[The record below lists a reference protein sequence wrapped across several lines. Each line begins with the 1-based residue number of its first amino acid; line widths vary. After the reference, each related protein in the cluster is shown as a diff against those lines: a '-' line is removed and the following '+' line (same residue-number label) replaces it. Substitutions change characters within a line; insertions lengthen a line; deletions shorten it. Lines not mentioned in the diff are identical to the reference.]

1 LDFRPLRTDAVVMN
15 ASRSPEPAL
24 PDAPLRDD
32 VRRLG
37 ALVGRMLAEQVA
49 PAFLDEVER
58 VRVAAIARRQEGAP
72 LAGLA
77 DPLGGLDVAHAEA
90 LARAFATYF
99 NAVNIAE
106 RVHRIR
112 RRRDYQ
118 RAGGAPQPE
127 SLRDVLERLK
137 AQGVTADELLEWL
150 LRLQVEPVFTAHP
163 TEAVRASLLEK
174 EQAIVRALVD
184 GFDSGRTPQER
195 GEDEERIHMALTAG
209 WQTAEASPVRPSVQD
224 ERDHVGFYL
233 ADPIYRIVPALYE
246 SLAEALQAV
255 YGVAV
260 PLPRLLSFATWV
272 GGDMD
277 GNPNVGADTIAAS
290 LASQRAQVLER
301 YIADVA
307 ALARLLSQTEGR
319 VQLDPRL
326 RQRLDDYRA
335 RFPQAAAR
343 IRPRHA
349 DMPYRSLLT
358 LIGARLEATHED
370 GHPEAYASADEL
382 RDDLELI
389 AASLVDHRGLH
400 AGAYAVQRLIWRVR
414 SFGFHLARLD
424 ARQDSRVH
432 DDALAALLGDADW
445 AKHGV
450 DERVA
455 ALHACLRGE
464 RDFVASEDSVA
475 TSLRAVFAAL
485 RDARR
490 RYGAEATGL
499 YIISMARSA
508 ADVLAVLALARHGG
522 LLSPSPLRGEGW
534 GEETSLPNAVV
545 GAISNGNTSASPG
558 PSPQSSPLRGEEAN
572 ARSALFDKSW
582 EANAKIVVPL
592 DIAPLFETIDDLK
605 NAPATLRALLAD
617 PLYRAHL
624 AARGDR
630 QWVMLGYSD
639 SGKDGGTLASRW
651 GLQRAQ
657 VELLEVAGEHGIAL
671 AFFHGRGG
679 SASRGGA
686 RITPALLSS
695 PRGSVAGILRV
706 TEQGEVIHRKYGI
719 RALALRNLEQT
730 VGAVLRAS
738 LRPREEEAREAQW
751 RERMHALSARSRQ
764 AYRALVEREGFVDY
778 FRSATPIDVIERM
791 ALGSRPS
798 RRRSMRGVEDLRA
811 IPWVFAWTQCR
822 SIITGWYGLGSALEW
837 GAAEYG
843 EQALAEMARDW
854 PFFANALDDVEM
866 LLAKCDLAI
875 AEAFSKLAGPLHEG
889 FFGLISAEFERSRTW
904 VLKLKGADELLQGD
918 PRLAASIRLRNP
930 YIDPMSLLQVDLL
943 KRWRA
948 DDRQDDALLQALV
961 ACVNGVAQGL
971 QNTG

>member
-1 LDFRPLRTDAVVMN
+1 MN

-37 ALVGRMLAEQVA
+37 ALVGRMLAEQGT

-58 VRVAAIARRQEGAP
+58 VRIAAIARRQEGAP
-72 LAGLA
+72 LAGLTA
-77 DPLGGLDVAHAEA
+77 PLAGLDAAHAEA

-118 RAGGAPQPE
+118 REGGAPQPE
-127 SLRDVLERLK
+127 SLRDVLEHLQ
-137 AQGVTADELLEWL
+137 AQGVAAQELLDWL
-150 LRLQVEPVFTAHP
+150 LRLEVEPVFTAHP

-174 EQAIVRALVD
+174 EQSIVRALVD
-184 GFDSGRTPQER
+184 GFDAGRTPQER

-209 WQTAEASPVRPSVQD
+209 WQTAEASPLRPSVQD
-224 ERDHVGFYL
+224 EREHVGFYI

-246 SLAEALQAV
+246 ALADALQAV

-277 GNPNVGADTIAAS
+277 GNPNVGADTITAT
-290 LASQRAQVLER
+290 LASQRTQVLDR
-301 YIADVA
+301 YIGDVA
-307 ALARLLSQTEGR
+307 ALARFLSQTDSR
-319 VQLDPRL
+319 VQVDPRL
-326 RQRLDDYRA
+326 RQRLDEACA
-335 RFPQAAAR
+335 RYPQAAAH
-343 IRPRHA
+343 IKPRHA

-358 LIGARLEATHED
+358 VIGARLEATHED

-389 AASLVDHRGLH
+389 AASLVDHCGLH
-400 AGAYAVQRLIWRVR
+400 AGAYAIQRLVWRVR

-432 DDALAALLGDADW
+432 DDALGALFNDAEW
-445 AKHGV
+445 PQRGV

-455 ALHACLRGE
+455 ALHAHLRGE

-522 LLSPSPLRGEGW
+522 LAEAAGSSPSPLRGEGW
-534 GEETSLPNAVV
+534 GEGAALPEAVV
-545 GAISNGNTSASPG
+545 DANGTSHTSASTR
-558 PSPQSSPLRGEEAN
+558 PSPQSSPQRGEEAI
-572 ARSALFDKSW
+572 ARSVLSDKSG
-582 EANAKIVVPL
+582 EANAKSHVPL
-592 DIAPLFETIDDLK
+592 DIAPLFETIADLQ

-657 VELLEVAGEHGIAL
+657 VELLEVAREHGIVL

-695 PRGSVAGILRV
+695 PRGSVAGRLRV

-719 RALALRNLEQT
+719 RALALRNFEQT

-738 LRPREEEAREAQW
+738 LRPRDEDAREAQW

-778 FRSATPIDVIERM
+778 FRNATPIDVIERM

-822 SIITGWYGLGSALEW
+822 SILTGWYGLGSALEW

-866 LLAKCDLAI
+866 LLAKCDLDI
-875 AEAFSKLAGPLHEG
+875 AEAFSQLAGELHEP
-889 FFGLISAEFERSRTW
+889 FFALIRAEFERSRHW
-904 VLKLKGADELLQGD
+904 VLRLKGAGELLQGD

-948 DDRQDDALLQALV
+948 DNRQDDALLRALV
-961 ACVNGVAQGL
+961 SCVNGVAQGL

>member
-1 LDFRPLRTDAVVMN
+1 MN
-15 ASRSPEPAL
+15 ATRSPEPAL

-58 VRVAAIARRQEGAP
+58 VRVAAIARRQEDAP

-77 DPLGGLDVAHAEA
+77 DPLGGLDAAHAEA

-118 RAGGAPQPE
+118 REGGAPQPE
-127 SLRDVLERLK
+127 SLHDVLGRLK
-137 AQGVTADELLEWL
+137 ARGVTAPELLDWL
-150 LRLQVEPVFTAHP
+150 LRLEVEPVFTAHP

-184 GFDSGRTPQER
+184 GFDAGRTPQER

-246 SLAEALQAV
+246 SLADALQAV

-307 ALARLLSQTEGR
+307 VLARLLSQTDGR
-319 VQLDPRL
+319 VQVDPRL

-349 DMPYRSLLT
+349 DMPYRCLLT

-370 GHPEAYASADEL
+370 EHPEAYASADEL

-445 AKHGV
+445 ARRNV

-475 TSLRAVFAAL
+475 TSLRAVFTAL
-485 RDARR
+485 RDARQ
-490 RYGAEATGL
+490 RYGTAATGL

-522 LLSPSPLRGEGW
+522 LVDATEH
-534 GEETSLPNAVV
+534 
-545 GAISNGNTSASPG
+545 
-558 PSPQSSPLRGEEAN
+558 
-572 ARSALFDKSW
+572 
-582 EANAKIVVPL
+582 VPL
-592 DIAPLFETIDDLK
+592 DIAPLFETIDDLT

-657 VELLEVAGEHGIAL
+657 VELLEVAREHGIAL

-695 PRGSVAGILRV
+695 PRGAVAGVLRV

-719 RALALRNLEQT
+719 RALALRSLEQT

-738 LRPREEEAREAQW
+738 LRPRDEESRETLW

-764 AYRALVEREGFVDY
+764 AYRALVERAGFVDY

-843 EQALAEMARDW
+843 EHALAEMARDW
-854 PFFANALDDVEM
+854 PFFANALDDVDM

-875 AEAFSKLAGPLHEG
+875 AEAFSRLAGELHEP
-889 FFGLISAEFERSRTW
+889 FFALIRAEFERSRTW
-904 VLKLKGADELLQGD
+904 VLRLKGAGELLQGD

-948 DDRQDDALLQALV
+948 GDRQDDALLQALV

>member
-1 LDFRPLRTDAVVMN
+1 MQADDGKSYAALQQAGHICVRLGIPPLLRADIVEMN
-15 ASRSPEPAL
+15 VSRSPEPAL

-37 ALVGRMLAEQVA
+37 ALVGRMLAEQDS

-58 VRVAAIARRQEGAP
+58 VRIAAIARRQEGAP
-72 LAGLA
+72 LATLTAPLA
-77 DPLGGLDVAHAEA
+77 GLDATRAEA

-118 RAGGAPQPE
+118 REGGAPQPE
-127 SLRDVLERLK
+127 SLRDVLQRLK
-137 AQGVTADELLEWL
+137 AQGVAAQELLDWL
-150 LRLQVEPVFTAHP
+150 FKLEVEPVFTAHP

-174 EQAIVRALVD
+174 EQTIVRALVD
-184 GFDSGRTPQER
+184 GFDAGRTPQER
-195 GEDEERIHMALTAG
+195 REDEERIHMALTAG
-209 WQTAEASPVRPSVQD
+209 WQTAEASPLRPSVQD
-224 ERDHVGFYL
+224 EREHVGFYI

-246 SLAEALQAV
+246 ALADALQAV

-277 GNPNVGADTIAAS
+277 GNPNVGADTITAS
-290 LASQRAQVLER
+290 LASQRTQILDR
-301 YIADVA
+301 YIGDVA
-307 ALARLLSQTEGR
+307 ALARLLSQTDGR
-319 VQLDPRL
+319 VQIDPRL
-326 RQRLDDYRA
+326 RQRLNEA
-335 RFPQAAAR
+335 RTRYPQAASR
-343 IRPRHA
+343 IKPRHA
-349 DMPYRSLLT
+349 DMPYRSLLCV
-358 LIGARLEATHED
+358 IGGRLQATHED

-382 RDDLELI
+382 RNDLELI
-389 AASLVDHRGLH
+389 AASLVGHRGLH

-432 DDALAALLGDADW
+432 DDALVALFNDANW
-445 AKHGV
+445 AQRSV

-455 ALHACLRGE
+455 TLHAHLRGE

-490 RYGAEATGL
+490 DYGVQATGL

-508 ADVLAVLALARHGG
+508 ADVLAVLALAGHGG
-522 LLSPSPLRGEGW
+522 LVD
-534 GEETSLPNAVV
+534 A
-545 GAISNGNTSASPG
+545 
-558 PSPQSSPLRGEEAN
+558 
-572 ARSALFDKSW
+572 AR
-582 EANAKIVVPL
+582 NVPL
-592 DIAPLFETIDDLK
+592 DIAPLFETIDDLT

-624 AARGDR
+624 AARGDC

-657 VELLEVAGEHGIAL
+657 VELLEVAREHSIAL

-695 PRGSVAGILRV
+695 PRGSVAGRLRV

-719 RALALRNLEQT
+719 RALALRNFEQT

-738 LRPREEEAREAQW
+738 LRPRDEDTRENLW

-778 FRSATPIDVIERM
+778 FRRATPIDVIERM
-791 ALGSRPS
+791 ALGSRPP
-798 RRRSMRGVEDLRA
+798 RRRSMRGVQDLRA

-837 GAAEYG
+837 GAAEFG
-843 EQALAEMARDW
+843 EDALAEMASDW

-866 LLAKCDLAI
+866 LLAKCDLDI
-875 AEAFSKLAGPLHEG
+875 AEVFSQLAGELHQP
-889 FFGLISAEFERSRTW
+889 FFTLIRAEFERSRRW
-904 VLKLKGADELLQGD
+904 VLRLNGAEELLQGD
-918 PRLAASIRLRNP
+918 TRLAASIRLRNP

-943 KRWRA
+943 GRWRA
-948 DDRQDDALLQALV
+948 GDHQDDALLRALV
-961 ACVNGVAQGL
+961 SCVNGVAQGL